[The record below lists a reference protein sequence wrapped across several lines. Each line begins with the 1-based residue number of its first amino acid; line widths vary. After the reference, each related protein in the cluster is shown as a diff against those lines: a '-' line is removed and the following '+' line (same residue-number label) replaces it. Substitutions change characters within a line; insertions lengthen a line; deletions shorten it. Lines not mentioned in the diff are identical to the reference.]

1 MRQYLYISTAGNL
14 SDAAV
19 DEIIETSQRNNAAS
33 GITGLLF
40 YNNRNFL
47 QLVEGEDAALKSL
60 MARIASDPRH
70 SGIVVLDNS
79 MIGARNCEGWAM
91 RRFMTS
97 EDVAARRFTV
107 LSELPGSLSEPVR
120 DIILNFAKLN

>member
-14 SDAAV
+14 SDGEV
-19 DEIIETSQRNNAAS
+19 EKIVETSQRNNNAA
-33 GITGLLF
+33 GISGLLF

-60 MARIASDPRH
+60 MTRIAHDPRH
-70 SGIVVLDNS
+70 SGIVILDNS
-79 MIGARNCEGWAM
+79 LIPKRNCGEWAM
-91 RRFMTS
+91 RRFS
-97 EDVAARRFTV
+97 IGEDAASRRFAV
-107 LSELPGSLSEPVR
+107 LADLPSGLAPPVR